1 MKRFAAIVD
10 KALGWL
16 GILFFLGCGG
26 RWLSHFGTRWEFG
39 RFGLPRAALLPGT
52 TLYRDG
58 TLPDPINLALIR
70 SGSEEGAMA
79 VMLGIIFILVVWCV
93 REQHRLNLMIERN
106 RR

>member
-1 MKRFAAIVD
+1 MKRIAAALD
-10 KALGWL
+10 KTLRWL

-26 RWLSHFGTRWEFG
+26 RWLSLYGTHWEFG

-58 TLPDPINLALIR
+58 TVPDPINLALIR
-70 SGSEEGAMA
+70 SGSEESVMA
-79 VMLGIIFILVVWCV
+79 VMLGIILILVVWCV
-93 REQHRLNLMIERN
+93 REQHRLNRMIERN

>member
-1 MKRFAAIVD
+1 MTRLAAAVD
-10 KALGWL
+10 KTLGWL

-58 TLPDPINLALIR
+58 MVPDPINLALIR
-70 SGSEEGAMA
+70 SGSEECVMA
-79 VMLGIIFILVVWCV
+79 IMLGILLILVVWCL
-93 REQHRLNLMIERN
+93 RESHRLGRMMEKN
-106 RR
+106 RP